1 MKKIAVKTCNKLK
14 LLNLSKLYKTNNIN
28 NLSKIIKIYKLILLL
43 NIIFIINMS
52 FVYSHE
58 NLNVNNSLQVNTN
71 ENNIKDSLLLSKRFG
86 INGFYSFIFNN
97 SNFRKIPGTDNC
109 CKNYFGNLGFGTQIN
124 AYFEIPITTKYGFG
138 SRVGW
143 QINKN
148 EFIEPD
154 NQLLIIDGV
163 ETTGKFNHFL
173 NTTFNYVTLEPYF
186 YYTPI
191 DYLNLSINLGLNY
204 NLLSEYSQKEEIDPS
219 LLKGTFKDET
229 NPGQRQRNVFNGEI
243 KDINTII
250 TNMGF
255 GISYELPMNKTNT
268 LKLVPEINFKYNFTN
283 IIKDSIWNQYSINL
297 GLGIK
302 YYDYQY
308 YVEPVLPP
316 TPPREPPMIMSF
328 ALPIKPPIIEAEVN
342 AYEKDNKGE
351 NIESRG
357 LKLEEFVKF
366 SLKPLLNYVFFDYNS
381 SEIPNR
387 YILLNTDSIS
397 KFNIDKLTNLDIIDT
412 YYNIINIIGFR
423 LKNYKET
430 KIKLLG
436 SNSNKNDEFNNLNLS
451 KNRAEIIKNYLV
463 DKWGIEES
471 RIEVDYRNLPK
482 EASRDDVEYGQKEN
496 SRVEILSNNEEISD
510 PIIVNDTLRTFDEKD
525 INFTAKINSSTK
537 IQNISLKIYQDD
549 ENLFFSK
556 NLINDTLS
564 FYSWNW
570 KIQEDFD
577 LKSTN
582 PIYYFI
588 EVEDE
593 LGQIFKTFKKI
604 LPINRISIDVKRLEK
619 IKDVEY
625 ENYSLILFDYGKT
638 DLATEHKKVVDF
650 VKSRIK
656 DNSKINIVGYTD
668 SMGDDAINLKISTLR
683 AKATYKRLDIK
694 NATYEGKGEKELL
707 FENTLPEGR
716 FYCRTVVI
724 NVENIID

>member
-1 MKKIAVKTCNKLK
+1 MKKIAVKTCNKFK

-124 AYFEIPITTKYGFG
+124 GYFEIPITTKYGFG

-229 NPGQRQRNVFNGEI
+229 NPGQRLRNVFNGEI

-250 TNMGF
+250 TNLGF
-255 GISYELPMNKTNT
+255 GISYELPMNKNNT
-268 LKLVPEINFKYNFTN
+268 LKLVPEFNFKYNFTN

-582 PIYYFI
+582 PIYYYI